1 LVKILVNGGF
11 ELAFSIKAHRFLTH
25 DKKRQPILGLARVAG
40 NYKGTDK
47 NSQFLSVPAVT
58 AL

>member
-1 LVKILVNGGF
+1 MLVNGGF

-25 DKKRQPILGLARVAG
+25 DKKRQSILGLDSKSG
-40 NYKGTDK
+40 NCKGTDK
-47 NSQFLSVPAVT
+47 NSQFLSVPAIT